1 MIDVLGEYEHLP
13 FLRARPTLGQRRYV
27 SLLRYASA
35 MVGNSSSGIIEAP
48 FFGLPVVNIGSRQ
61 QGRQRAE
68 NVLDV
73 PHDCRA
79 IEQALRTALSDQD
92 FVTRARQ
99 CTNPYGDGHAGER
112 IAAALAEIPLDRSV
126 LQKRLAY
133 DLARSPHP
141 EEEQRVN

>member
-1 MIDVLGEYEHLP
+1 
-13 FLRARPTLGQRRYV
+13 V
-27 SLLRYASA
+27 SLLRYAGA

-48 FFGLPVVNIGSRQ
+48 FFGLPVINIGTRQ

-73 PHDCRA
+73 PHDKDA
-79 IEQALRTALSDQD
+79 ILQAIRTALTDEA
-92 FVTRARQ
+92 FVQQARH

-112 IAAALAEIPLDRSV
+112 IAQTLAEIPLDRGF

-133 DLARSPHP
+133 
-141 EEEQRVN
+141 